1 MVSTEC
7 PTPPRVTKTSLFNK
21 VQADGVFIS
30 EENALPILLLLPSY
44 PANPSTPHRD
54 AIPSQFGHPHRP
66 QPPQTVRRAHR
77 HELRTYFHDFLAS
90 QLESI
95 VQAAL
100 GDDDD
105 EGPKISFDISSS
117 KDRTQIGEYS
127 SSHVV

>member
-1 MVSTEC
+1 
-7 PTPPRVTKTSLFNK
+7 
-21 VQADGVFIS
+21 
-30 EENALPILLLLPSY
+30 
-44 PANPSTPHRD
+44 
-54 AIPSQFGHPHRP
+54 
-66 QPPQTVRRAHR
+66 
-77 HELRTYFHDFLAS
+77 LRTYFHDFLAS